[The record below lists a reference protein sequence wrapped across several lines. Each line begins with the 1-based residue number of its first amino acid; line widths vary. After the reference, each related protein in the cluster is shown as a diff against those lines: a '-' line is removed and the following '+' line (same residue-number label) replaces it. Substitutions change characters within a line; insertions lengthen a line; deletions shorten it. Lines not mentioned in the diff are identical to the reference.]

1 MCMWMHVCMHV
12 CIVCMREKNIIYTYT
27 KLILFFITGKTGV
40 IFGCADINAVCMFKQ
55 IHGKAYSIENRRQP
69 G

>member
-1 MCMWMHVCMHV
+1 MYVDACMYACVYCMY
-12 CIVCMREKNIIYTYT
+12 EKEKYNIHIY